1 MSSKQISEENIPLKK
16 LESDFSQI
24 PRLTS
29 ESSLIEEKEKL
40 KEQVKQQYK
49 SLIKTIDRIGEIRL
63 KPDSSYYV
71 EETKENIENKK
82 SIVDLDDLTHFDIDK
97 IYCNCC
103 GFTSVE
109 QNIKKTTFYIITFI
123 SNILLMIEMTICMF
137 LLLSNNKD
145 NSINNSSSSYVDN
158 LNVD

>member
-1 MSSKQISEENIPLKK
+1 MSEENIH
-16 LESDFSQI
+16 
-24 PRLTS
+24 LTS

-49 SLIKTIDRIGEIRL
+49 SLIKTIDNIGEIRL
-63 KPDSSYYV
+63 KPDSSYCV
-71 EETKENIENKK
+71 GENKEMENKK
-82 SIVDLDDLTHFDIDK
+82 SIVDLDDLTHFDIEK

-137 LLLSNNKD
+137 LLLSNKKD
-145 NSINNSSSSYVDN
+145 NSINNSSNSYIDN

>member
-1 MSSKQISEENIPLKK
+1 MSEENIQL
-16 LESDFSQI
+16 I
-24 PRLTS
+24 S
-29 ESSLIEEKEKL
+29 ESSLIEEKENL

-49 SLIKTIDRIGEIRL
+49 SLIKTIDHIGEM
-63 KPDSSYYV
+63 
-71 EETKENIENKK
+71 KENIENKK

-123 SNILLMIEMTICMF
+123 SNILLMIEMSICMF
-137 LLLSNNKD
+137 LLLSNKKD
-145 NSINNSSSSYVDN
+145 NSINNSSSSYIDN

>member
-1 MSSKQISEENIPLKK
+1 MSSKQISEESIPLKK

-49 SLIKTIDRIGEIRL
+49 AIIKTIDNIGEM
-63 KPDSSYYV
+63 
-71 EETKENIENKK
+71 KENIENKK
-82 SIVDLDDLTHFDIDK
+82 SIVELDDLTHFDIDK

-109 QNIKKTTFYIITFI
+109 QNIKRTTFYIITFI
-123 SNILLMIEMTICMF
+123 SNIFLMIEMTICMI
-137 LLLSNNKD
+137 LLLSNNKN
-145 NSINNSSSSYVDN
+145 NSVNNSSNSYVDN

>member
-49 SLIKTIDRIGEIRL
+49 AIIKTIDNIGEM
-63 KPDSSYYV
+63 
-71 EETKENIENKK
+71 KENIENKK
-82 SIVDLDDLTHFDIDK
+82 SIVELDDLTHFDIDK

-123 SNILLMIEMTICMF
+123 SNIFLMIEMTICMI
-137 LLLSNNKD
+137 LLLSNNKN
-145 NSINNSSSSYVDN
+145 NSVNNSSNSYIDN

>member
-1 MSSKQISEENIPLKK
+1 MSEENIH
-16 LESDFSQI
+16 
-24 PRLTS
+24 LTS

-49 SLIKTIDRIGEIRL
+49 SLIKTIDNIGENKI
-63 KPDSSYYV
+63 
-71 EETKENIENKK
+71 EETENKK
-82 SIVDLDDLTHFDIDK
+82 SIVELDDLTHFDIDK

-137 LLLSNNKD
+137 LLLSNKKD
-145 NSINNSSSSYVDN
+145 NSINNSSSSYIDN
-158 LNVD
+158 LNID

>member
-1 MSSKQISEENIPLKK
+1 MSEENIH
-16 LESDFSQI
+16 
-24 PRLTS
+24 LTS

-49 SLIKTIDRIGEIRL
+49 AIIKTIDNIGIIGEN
-63 KPDSSYYV
+63 
-71 EETKENIENKK
+71 ENTENKK

-145 NSINNSSSSYVDN
+145 NSINNSSSSYIDN
-158 LNVD
+158 LSVD

>member
-1 MSSKQISEENIPLKK
+1 MSEENIH
-16 LESDFSQI
+16 
-24 PRLTS
+24 LTS

-49 SLIKTIDRIGEIRL
+49 SLIKTIDSIGEN
-63 KPDSSYYV
+63 KT
-71 EETKENIENKK
+71 EEIENKK
-82 SIVDLDDLTHFDIDK
+82 SIVELDDLTHFDIDK

>member
-1 MSSKQISEENIPLKK
+1 MSEENIH
-16 LESDFSQI
+16 
-24 PRLTS
+24 LTS

-49 SLIKTIDRIGEIRL
+49 SLIKTIDHIGEM
-63 KPDSSYYV
+63 
-71 EETKENIENKK
+71 KENIENKK

-137 LLLSNNKD
+137 LLLSNKKD
-145 NSINNSSSSYVDN
+145 NSINNSSSSYIDN

>member
-1 MSSKQISEENIPLKK
+1 MSSKQISEEEIPLKK
-16 LESDFSQI
+16 LELDFSQI
-24 PRLTS
+24 PHLTS
-29 ESSLIEEKEKL
+29 ESSLIDEKEKL

-49 SLIKTIDRIGEIRL
+49 SLIKTIDNIGNIGEN
-63 KPDSSYYV
+63 
-71 EETKENIENKK
+71 KENIENKK

-137 LLLSNNKD
+137 LLLSNKKD

>member
-1 MSSKQISEENIPLKK
+1 MYSNEESVPLQSDTEKK
-16 LESDFSQI
+16 LIEDKEILKNQI
-24 PRLTS
+24 
-29 ESSLIEEKEKL
+29 
-40 KEQVKQQYK
+40 KQQYK
-49 SLIKTIDRIGEIRL
+49 ALIKTIDNIGEIRL

-71 EETKENIENKK
+71 GEKETNNKK
-82 SIVDLDDLTHFDIDK
+82 SIVDLDDLTHFDIEK

-123 SNILLMIEMTICMF
+123 SNIFLMIEMTICMI
-137 LLLSNNKD
+137 LLLSENKNN
-145 NSINNSSSSYVDN
+145 STNNSSSSYIDN